1 MEIPIIGGLALL
13 GFMLGKN
20 NTQNSK
26 NIPKQNDNN
35 QQKNVY
41 DNKRYNE
48 ARKQEMMVKNDFFEK
63 SKDPVNKNVI
73 PEQFNQRIV
82 NDPQIQQNSTLNKQN
97 NQNDDMIYSSL
108 TGTTMSKEHF
118 THDNQNNN
126 LMVPFFGG
134 KITQNLSENATQTIL
149 ENHTGIERF
158 KVKKKETKP
167 FFKPTANLG
176 NVYGQQPQQ
185 DRELQRYVTSK
196 LKQMELPFEQIQ
208 IGPGLNKGYTGEASG
223 GFHQANTRDYIM
235 PKSVDELRTL
245 NNPKLTYKGKVLAG
259 KNISQRGMQGKV
271 FKHRPDTFYINTPD
285 RYNTTTGAVLKET
298 KRPCIMLKDTNRKDT
313 SVEYKGIA
321 KASSDKAGDYGKAGI
336 ELPPTEREITGTRT
350 HVSNVSSVVK
360 AIIAPIMDVMKP
372 TKKENCEGNN
382 RQAGN
387 FSTAVSK
394 LKVHDPNDVA
404 RTTLKEAYIHDT
416 RTPNFGTEVKKH
428 IVYDPDDIAK
438 TTTKELTEDK
448 VKTGNFATEHDKHI
462 VYDPEDI
469 ARRTT
474 KEMTIYDDHK
484 GIVSR
489 NVIGSGDGY
498 IVSSAHA
505 PNTNKQFTS
514 DHEYIG
520 HVNTAE
526 NTAPM
531 SHENMNNAR
540 LNEVR

>member
-1 MEIPIIGGLALL
+1 
-13 GFMLGKN
+13 
-20 NTQNSK
+20 
-26 NIPKQNDNN
+26 
-35 QQKNVY
+35 
-41 DNKRYNE
+41 
-48 ARKQEMMVKNDFFEK
+48 
-63 SKDPVNKNVI
+63 
-73 PEQFNQRIV
+73 
-82 NDPQIQQNSTLNKQN
+82 
-97 NQNDDMIYSSL
+97 
-108 TGTTMSKEHF
+108 
-118 THDNQNNN
+118 
-126 LMVPFFGG
+126 
-134 KITQNLSENATQTIL
+134 
-149 ENHTGIERF
+149 
-158 KVKKKETKP
+158 
-167 FFKPTANLG
+167 
-176 NVYGQQPQQ
+176 
-185 DRELQRYVTSK
+185 
-196 LKQMELPFEQIQ
+196 
-208 IGPGLNKGYTGEASG
+208 
-223 GFHQANTRDYIM
+223 M

-259 KNISQRGMQGKV
+259 KNISQRGMEGKV

-321 KASSDKAGDYGKAGI
+321 KVSTDKAGDYGKAGI

-531 SHENMNNAR
+531 SHESMNNAR
-540 LNEVR
+540 LNEVREGTLKLRNPTKCNVSLEVGADAINIDIKKLDNDRINKRNLAKNKVYSSIPQVEQCYVTTHKDQLKNEGLADRINPIMVKALKKIHLPNH